1 MVVLGA
7 VPGEVPGEVPGAID
21 AEGWSRDA
29 RRLPSPNCDLRP
41 DGQSIELLVVHN
53 ISLPPHEFGGD
64 WVEDFFLNRLDASAH
79 PFFATIA
86 GVRVS
91 SHFYIRRDGTLI
103 QFVACGMRAW
113 HAGVS
118 RWRGRDR
125 CNDFSIGI
133 ELEGSDFIPFRDAQY
148 DTLARVTRA
157 LRARYPIAEVVGHC
171 DIAPGRKSDPG
182 AFFDWPRFRSAISG

>member
-1 MVVLGA
+1 MA
-7 VPGEVPGEVPGAID
+7 AFGAID
-21 AEGWSRDA
+21 AEGWSSDA
-29 RRLPSPNCDLRP
+29 QKIASPNCDPRP
-41 DGQSIELLVVHN
+41 DGGSISLLVVHN
-53 ISLPPHEFGGD
+53 ISLPPHQFGGA
-64 WVEDFFLNRLDASAH
+64 WVEDFFLNRLDPSAH

-103 QFVACGMRAW
+103 QFVACGTRAW

-118 RWRGRDR
+118 RWRGRER

-133 ELEGSDFIPFRDAQY
+133 ELEGSDLIPFRDAQY
-148 DTLARVTRA
+148 DALAQLTTG
-157 LRARYPIAEVVGHC
+157 LLARYPIEDVVGHC

-182 AFFDWPRFRSAISG
+182 AFFDWSRFRSAIAG

>member
-1 MVVLGA
+1 MSAAGS
-7 VPGEVPGEVPGAID
+7 ID
-21 AEGWSRDA
+21 AEGWCVDA
-29 RRLPSPNCDLRP
+29 RRLPSPNCDARP
-41 DGQSIELLVVHN
+41 DGAAIALLVVHN
-53 ISLPPHEFGGD
+53 ISLPPHQFGGE

-91 SHFYIRRDGTLI
+91 SHFYIRRDGSVV
-103 QFVACGMRAW
+103 QFVPCSLRAW

-118 RWRGRDR
+118 HWRGRDR

-133 ELEGSDFIPFRDAQY
+133 ELEGSDLIPFRDAQY
-148 DTLARVTRA
+148 DALVRLTTTLQ
-157 LRARYPIAEVVGHC
+157 ARYPIAEVLGHS

-182 AFFDWPRFRSAISG
+182 QFFDWPRLRAAIAG